1 MHTTNA
7 GTKGIVN
14 AKAIAEYI
22 KVKEPKEV
30 SLVCMGL
37 DALKETEEDS
47 LCAYYIKSLLEN
59 KNVNI
64 PSIITLFN
72 VTLLSVNP

>member
-1 MHTTNA
+1 MYTTSA

-14 AKAIAEYI
+14 AKVIAEYI

-37 DALKETEEDS
+37 DAL
-47 LCAYYIKSLLEN
+47 
-59 KNVNI
+59 
-64 PSIITLFN
+64 
-72 VTLLSVNP
+72 

>member
-1 MHTTNA
+1 MHTTSA

-37 DALKETEEDS
+37 DALKETEEDN
-47 LCAYYIKSLLEN
+47 LVL
-59 KNVNI
+59 
-64 PSIITLFN
+64 II
-72 VTLLSVNP
+72 